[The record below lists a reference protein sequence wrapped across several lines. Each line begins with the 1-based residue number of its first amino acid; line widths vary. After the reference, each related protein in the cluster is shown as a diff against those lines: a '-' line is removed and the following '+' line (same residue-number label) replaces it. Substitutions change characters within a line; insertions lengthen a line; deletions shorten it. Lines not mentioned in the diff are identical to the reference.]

1 MLTPTCP
8 VNTEAEES
16 LRIFRLY
23 GPNLLSEKDN
33 QVNSDIYITVRI
45 STAICVIKKKV
56 FQ

>member
-16 LRIFRLY
+16 LRIFRLC

-33 QVNSDIYITVRI
+33 QVNSDIYN
-45 STAICVIKKKV
+45 SSHLHSDLCY
-56 FQ
+56 